1 MSCGRDTWTPWSAIS
16 TRSEHGPRL
25 VPPRPTRRR
34 RRRAHRRRL
43 DPGPLPRPAAPAGA
57 GLGALTDPTRLRD
70 WAPFLADRD
79 LGAPG
84 AATLTLVDGDA
95 VTAQPS
101 TVRRAEPPHLL
112 EYTWGDDL
120 LRWELTPTATG
131 TRLTL
136 RHTVADRGMLPMVA
150 AGWHLCL
157 DVADHLLAGDPVGP
171 IRGAEAKE
179 FGWADLRDAYATR
192 LAEGS

>member
-1 MSCGRDTWTPWSAIS
+1 MPRDSFRPS
-16 TRSEHGPRL
+16 
-25 VPPRPTRRR
+25 PPAEVR
-34 RRRAHRRRL
+34 
-43 DPGPLPRPAAPAGA
+43 AAPAAGA
-57 GLGALTDPTRLRD
+57 ATLVLVRDLRHPPEAVWAALTGPARLRE

-79 LGAPG
+79 LGSPG
-84 AATLTLVDGDA
+84 AAVLTMVDGETTEDLPA
-95 VTAQPS
+95 

-136 RHTVADRGMLPMVA
+136 RHTVTERGIAPMVA
-150 AGWHLCL
+150 AGWHICL
-157 DVADHLLAGDPVGP
+157 DVAEHLLDGDPVGP

-179 FGWADLRDAYATR
+179 FGWDDLRAAYDER
-192 LAEGS
+192 LTD